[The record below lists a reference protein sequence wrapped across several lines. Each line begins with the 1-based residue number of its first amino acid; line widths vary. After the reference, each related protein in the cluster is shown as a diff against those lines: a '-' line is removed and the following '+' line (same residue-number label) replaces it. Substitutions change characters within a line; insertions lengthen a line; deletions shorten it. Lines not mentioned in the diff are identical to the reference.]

1 MHEEGLL
8 SEHKAHVAIGGTLGM
23 YKPFGDDLPK
33 SVNIIGILFVLIAI
47 LGWAFLGW
55 G

>member
-1 MHEEGLL
+1 MNEEGLL

-47 LGWAFLGW
+47 LGWAFLDW